1 MSGAEVVEPEKSLE
15 GISSQTE
22 GSAAVG
28 EVPRNAAEPS
38 EKKVAEGSPRSSEK
52 SDKMDWYIIKVQTQR
67 EEAIRESLKRRIKLA
82 GMERYFG
89 EIIIPTE
96 TVTEFRGGKKRITK
110 RKLYPGYLLIQ
121 MELNDDTWFLVRE
134 TQGVGDFAGAAGRPC
149 PVHPHEV
156 ARILAK
162 QEQKEGEVPRLK
174 INFKT
179 GDKVKIN
186 EGTFE
191 NFQGEVSAIDEA
203 SGRVTVMINIFGRS
217 TPVELQY
224 WQVELV

>member
-1 MSGAEVVEPEKSLE
+1 MSGAEVVQPEKTLE
-15 GISSQTE
+15 DLPSQS
-22 GSAAVG
+22 GSGQEDANKVG
-28 EVPRNAAEPS
+28 GGPAG
-38 EKKVAEGSPRSSEK
+38 KVAGGPSCSSDK
-52 SDKMDWYIIKVQTQR
+52 SEKMDWYIIKVQTQR
-67 EEAIRESLKRRIKLA
+67 EEAIRESLKRKIKLA

-96 TVTEFRGGKKRITK
+96 TVTEFRGGKKRIIK
-110 RKLYPGYLLIQ
+110 KKLYPGYLLVQ

-134 TQGVGDFAGAAGRPC
+134 TQGVGDFAGAAGRPS

-162 QEQKEGEVPRLK
+162 QEQKEGETPRLR

>member
-1 MSGAEVVEPEKSLE
+1 MSGAEVTRSEQAAGESPPVLTSESLE
-15 GISSQTE
+15 PLERAEKTAP
-22 GSAAVG
+22 AASG
-28 EVPRNAAEPS
+28 ESGDAQP
-38 EKKVAEGSPRSSEK
+38 K
-52 SDKMDWYIIKVQTQR
+52 SDKMDWYIVKVQTQR
-67 EEAIRESLKRRIKLA
+67 EEAVCEGLKRRIKIA

-89 EIIIPTE
+89 DIIIPTE
-96 TVTEFRGGKKRITK
+96 TVTEFRGGKKRVTK

-134 TQGVGDFAGAAGRPC
+134 TPGVGDFAGAAGKPC

-162 QEQKEGEVPRLK
+162 QEQKEGEAPRLR

>member
-1 MSGAEVVEPEKSLE
+1 MSGAEF
-15 GISSQTE
+15 TE
-22 GSAAVG
+22 FGQAPDQA
-28 EVPRNAAEPS
+28 PAHLAAENLETVVKEEAS
-38 EKKVAEGSPRSSEK
+38 ASAEAEPK
-52 SDKMDWYIIKVQTQR
+52 SDKMDWYFVKVQTQR
-67 EEAIRESLKRRIKLA
+67 EEAICEGLRRRIKIA

-96 TVTEFRGGKKRITK
+96 TVTEFKGGKKRVTK

-121 MELNDDTWFLVRE
+121 MEMNDDTWFLVRE
-134 TQGVGDFAGAAGRPC
+134 TPGVGDFVGAAGKPC
-149 PVHPHEV
+149 PAYPHEV
-156 ARILAK
+156 APILAK
-162 QEQKEGEVPRLK
+162 REQKEGEAPRLR

-217 TPVELQY
+217 TPVELQH
-224 WQVELV
+224 WQVELI

>member
-1 MSGAEVVEPEKSLE
+1 
-15 GISSQTE
+15 
-22 GSAAVG
+22 
-28 EVPRNAAEPS
+28 
-38 EKKVAEGSPRSSEK
+38 
-52 SDKMDWYIIKVQTQR
+52 MDWYIIKVQTQR
-67 EEAIRESLKRRIKLA
+67 EEAIRESLKRRIKIA

-96 TVTEFRGGKKRITK
+96 TVTEFRGGKKKVTK

-121 MELNDDTWFLVRE
+121 MEVNEDTWFLVRE
-134 TQGVGDFAGAAGRPC
+134 TPGVGDFAGAAGQPC

-162 QEQKEGEVPRLK
+162 QEQKEGEAPRLR

>member
-1 MSGAEVVEPEKSLE
+1 MSGAEVVDRDKRTEEPLPPVPS
-15 GISSQTE
+15 
-22 GSAAVG
+22 VG
-28 EVPRNAAEPS
+28 EVQETPSGGGEPREAE
-38 EKKVAEGSPRSSEK
+38 KK

-67 EEAIRESLKRRIKLA
+67 EEAVCEGLKRRIKIA
-82 GMERYFG
+82 GLDRYFG
-89 EIIIPTE
+89 DIIIPTE
-96 TVTEFRGGKKRITK
+96 TVTEFKGGKKRIIR
-110 RKLYPGYLLIQ
+110 RKLYPGYVLIQ

-134 TQGVGDFAGAAGRPC
+134 TPGVGDFAGAAGKPC

-162 QEQKEGEVPRLK
+162 QEQKEGEAPRLK
-174 INFKT
+174 IGFKT